1 MNEDGASEIL
11 SPFEVF
17 GTDVREMR
25 KARRITT
32 TGLGSAIGYSAAYVS
47 KVERGKMLPS
57 ARFAKGCD
65 RAFGTGTLLYRQ
77 YIYALEGDHPSWFV
91 PYLQHEREAQTLY
104 IYSTLYFSG
113 LLQTPEYARALYR
126 MSFPRLSDE
135 QVEAKV
141 LARTAR
147 REILDR
153 VDPPAPEIWLVLHEA
168 CLHVEAG
175 GPKVMAGQLRS
186 LLDDAK
192 RSNVSLQLL
201 PFKAVP
207 ATSRAFTVLTFER
220 APMVVH
226 AEGPQ
231 GGRPQ
236 DAPKLTKAAMAT
248 YDLLRAE
255 ALGRDETLSRIQTA
269 YEEYTR

>member
-1 MNEDGASEIL
+1 MNEDSASEIL

-32 TGLGSAIGYSAAYVS
+32 TGLGLAIGYSAAYVS
-47 KVERGKMLPS
+47 KVERGKMMPS
-57 ARFAKGCD
+57 ARFAEGCD

-91 PYLQHEREAQTLY
+91 PYLQHEREAQALY

-126 MSFPRLSDE
+126 MSVPRLSDE

-153 VDPPAPEIWLVLHEA
+153 VDSPAPEVWLVLHEA
-168 CLHVEAG
+168 CLHVQAG

-186 LLDDAK
+186 LLNDAK